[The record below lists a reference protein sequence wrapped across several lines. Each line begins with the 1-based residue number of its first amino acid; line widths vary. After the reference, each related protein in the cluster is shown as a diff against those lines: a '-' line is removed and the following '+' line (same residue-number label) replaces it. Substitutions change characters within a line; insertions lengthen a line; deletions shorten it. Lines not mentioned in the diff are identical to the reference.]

1 VDTGS
6 GMIDKS
12 NINAFIQAGKN
23 LAAPK

>member
-6 GMIDKS
+6 GLIDK
-12 NINAFIQAGKN
+12 NNVDAFMQAGKN